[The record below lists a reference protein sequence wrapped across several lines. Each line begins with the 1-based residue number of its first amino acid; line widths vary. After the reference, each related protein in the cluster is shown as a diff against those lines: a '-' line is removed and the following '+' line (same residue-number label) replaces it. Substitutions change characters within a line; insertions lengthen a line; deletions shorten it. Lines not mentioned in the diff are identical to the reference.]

1 MNNNYI
7 TVTQLTRYI
16 KYKIDN
22 DSNLNKIYLK
32 GEISNFKAHT
42 RGHFYFTLKDEN
54 SRINAVMFS
63 TYAKDVK
70 FDLQDGMKVLVT
82 GRISVYEAT
91 GGYQIYVDSIVEDG
105 LGKLYIAF
113 EQLKKKLDAEGL
125 FLESHKKKIPRIP
138 NRIGIITAPT
148 GAAIKDI
155 LSTLKRRWPLCE
167 TILFPSLVQGAE
179 AASDIVRNIEL
190 SKNYDLDLLIVGR
203 GGGSIED
210 LWCFNEEIV
219 ARAIYALDTPVIS
232 AVGHEIDFTISD
244 FVADLRAPTP
254 TGAAEMAVPDI
265 KDITKL
271 LNQFEIRAINGVTS
285 IYNLAQEKLTKLD
298 NSFVLKNPITI
309 YQVKEDKFDNLY
321 ERIINSYK
329 NIITN
334 NKNKLELVSHKLI
347 SGMKIK
353 INKDFND
360 YNRIKGKLDLLN
372 PITIYNYK
380 NEKYI
385 SVFERLL
392 NSYKVIISDNKNKLE
407 LIDNKLC
414 NSISNKIQVDEKHFS
429 NVISKLE
436 ALNPLLT
443 IKRGYS
449 IIRRDNKVI
458 SNSKDLKKSDKLELE
473 MHDGRVKVEVL

>member
-429 NVISKLE
+429 NIISKLE

-473 MHDGRVKVEVL
+473 MHDGQVKVEVL